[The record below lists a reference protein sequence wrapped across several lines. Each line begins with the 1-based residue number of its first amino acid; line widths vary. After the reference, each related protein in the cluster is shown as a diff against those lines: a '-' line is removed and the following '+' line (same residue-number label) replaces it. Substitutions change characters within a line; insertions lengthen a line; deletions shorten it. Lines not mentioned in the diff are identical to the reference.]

1 MVARGPRAGGRGG
14 ACAEDAFLRR
24 AFDDIR
30 WLSSIV
36 TGMDKNRRADDG
48 PPRGARPRPATI
60 SQATY
65 WRRRVLV
72 LTVGIGLLT
81 TISWAASGMLA
92 ARSTASQ
99 ADHPHRAR
107 TVGSTPAQVSG
118 DGAPAS
124 SSPSP
129 RSSSAPSPDRSA
141 AQPRASSRALAC
153 APGAVT
159 LRVSSPQYWYQ
170 PGTTPRFT
178 VHAISHETQPCRF
191 NMGAKFVSVVVAAAG
206 RRIWSSADCVGGD
219 GSNMVVIAR
228 GTPAVLRLS
237 WDRKTSAPGCAGTA
251 HLARPGEYQ
260 VTAVAGHLHSAAVNV
275 VLGATGASG
284 P

>member
-1 MVARGPRAGGRGG
+1 
-14 ACAEDAFLRR
+14 
-24 AFDDIR
+24 
-30 WLSSIV
+30 
-36 TGMDKNRRADDG
+36 MDQNRRAKAD

-72 LTVGIGLLT
+72 LAVGIGLLT
-81 TISWAASGMLA
+81 TISWAASGMFA

-99 ADHPHRAR
+99 ATTPRGAK
-107 TVGSTPAQVSG
+107 TAGSTPAQVSAG
-118 DGAPAS
+118 GTGGAPAS
-124 SSPSP
+124 PSPSP
-129 RSSSAPSPDRSA
+129 RPSSAPSPDRSA
-141 AQPRASSRALAC
+141 AQPRAFSRALAC

-170 PGTTPRFT
+170 PGATPRFT
-178 VHAISHETQPCRF
+178 VHAVSHETQPCRF
-191 NMGAKFVSVVVAAAG
+191 NMGTKFVSVVVAAGG
-206 RRIWSSADCVGGD
+206 RRIWSSADCVSGE
-219 GSNMVVIAR
+219 SNMIVIAK
-228 GTPAVLRLS
+228 GTPAALRLS
-237 WDRKTSAPGCAGTA
+237 WDRKTSAPGCTGIA

-260 VTAVAGHLHSAAVNV
+260 VTAVAGHLRSAAVNV

>member
-1 MVARGPRAGGRGG
+1 
-14 ACAEDAFLRR
+14 LRR
-24 AFDDIR
+24 AFNDIR

-36 TGMDKNRRADDG
+36 TGMDQNRRAKAD
-48 PPRGARPRPATI
+48 PPRGARPSPATI

-72 LTVGIGLLT
+72 LAVGIGLLT

-92 ARSTASQ
+92 SRSTASQ
-99 ADHPHRAR
+99 APHPGGAK
-107 TVGSTPAQVSG
+107 TAGSTPAQVSG

-124 SSPSP
+124 PSPSP
-129 RSSSAPSPDRSA
+129 RSSSAPSPDRTA

-178 VHAISHETQPCRF
+178 VHAVSRETQPCRF
-191 NMGAKFVSVVVAAAG
+191 NMGTKFVSVVVAAAG
-206 RRIWSSADCVGGD
+206 RRIWSSADCVSGE
-219 GSNMVVIAR
+219 SNMLVIAK

-237 WDRKTSAPGCAGTA
+237 WDRKTSAPGCTGTA

-260 VTAVAGHLHSAAVNV
+260 VTAVAGHLRSAAVNV

>member
-1 MVARGPRAGGRGG
+1 
-14 ACAEDAFLRR
+14 
-24 AFDDIR
+24 
-30 WLSSIV
+30 
-36 TGMDKNRRADDG
+36 
-48 PPRGARPRPATI
+48 
-60 SQATY
+60 
-65 WRRRVLV
+65 VLV
-72 LTVGIGLLT
+72 LAVGIGLLT

-99 ADHPHRAR
+99 ATDPDGAK

-118 DGAPAS
+118 DGTPAS
-124 SSPSP
+124 PSPSP
-129 RSSSAPSPDRSA
+129 RQSSAPSPDRSSP
-141 AQPRASSRALAC
+141 AQPRASSRAVAC
-153 APGAVT
+153 APGTVT

-178 VHAISHETQPCRF
+178 VHAVSRETQPCRF
-191 NMGAKFVSVVVAAAG
+191 NMGTKFVSVVVAAGG
-206 RRIWSSADCVGGD
+206 RRIWSSADCISG
-219 GSNMVVIAR
+219 GSNMILIAR

-237 WDRKTSAPGCAGTA
+237 WDRKTSAPGCTGTA

-260 VTAVAGHLHSAAVNV
+260 VTAIAGHLRSAAVNV

>member
-1 MVARGPRAGGRGG
+1 M
-14 ACAEDAFLRR
+14 RR
-24 AFDDIR
+24 AFNDIR

-36 TGMDKNRRADDG
+36 TDMDQSRRAKAD

-72 LTVGIGLLT
+72 LAVGIGLLT

-99 ADHPHRAR
+99 ATPPRGAK

-118 DGAPAS
+118 GGAPAS
-124 SSPSP
+124 PSPSP
-129 RSSSAPSPDRSA
+129 RSSSALSPDRSA
-141 AQPRASSRALAC
+141 AQPRASSRALVC
-153 APGAVT
+153 APGVVT

-170 PGTTPRFT
+170 PGATPRFT
-178 VHAISHETQPCRF
+178 VHAVSHETQPCRF
-191 NMGAKFVSVVVAAAG
+191 NMGTKFVSVVVATAG
-206 RRIWSSADCVGGD
+206 RRIWSSADCVSGE
-219 GSNMVVIAR
+219 SNMIVIAR
-228 GTPAVLRLS
+228 DTPAVLHLS
-237 WDRKTSAPGCAGTA
+237 WNRKTSAPGCTGTA

-260 VTAVAGHLHSAAVNV
+260 VTAVAGHLRSAAVNV
-275 VLGATGASG
+275 VLGATGAAG